1 MVTGSSYLENNLDF
15 YTVTG
20 IKRVKNVQPSLILAL
35 TGQQGHALY
44 RAFTVLYIQETNI
57 PSFCLG
63 HQSQKAKTRR
73 VSVMWFHHIPKIGI
87 STRPRQNPLLFSR
100 ALSRCLQ
107 TSHLLCCSFLLPG
120 MAFPPPS
127 RISPRPNLWLP
138 PEWSPLWPGQSTQG
152 LPGIWRAAAF
162 ALNNPA
168 TGYMFKALFLVMSLV
183 CTIMKSTRTG

>member
-15 YTVTG
+15 YTVAG

-73 VSVMWFHHIPKIGI
+73 VSVM
-87 STRPRQNPLLFSR
+87 
-100 ALSRCLQ
+100 
-107 TSHLLCCSFLLPG
+107 
-120 MAFPPPS
+120 
-127 RISPRPNLWLP
+127 
-138 PEWSPLWPGQSTQG
+138 
-152 LPGIWRAAAF
+152 
-162 ALNNPA
+162 
-168 TGYMFKALFLVMSLV
+168 
-183 CTIMKSTRTG
+183 